1 MIQDPEMTLTPFVK
15 EISRDG
21 LIQLEFADEMG
32 DSLKQ
37 LSSGEKNAIL
47 RKLESQSVLLY
58 DEEDTSKSDLYD
70 VF

>member
-1 MIQDPEMTLTPFVK
+1 MTLTPYVK

-37 LSSGEKNAIL
+37 ISSEEKNAIL
-47 RKLESQSVLLY
+47 RKLKSQSVLLY
-58 DEEDTSKSDLYD
+58 DEEDASKSDLYD

>member
-1 MIQDPEMTLTPFVK
+1 MTLTPFVK